1 MWLEAHD
8 KMAGGAR
15 QNGWRRT
22 TKWLEAHSL
31 KSYVNAPNILTEV
44 SFFISNSSLATL
56 FTFN

>member
-15 QNGWRRT
+15 QNAPGHTAKRP
-22 TKWLEAHSL
+22 EPHSL
-31 KSYVNAPNILTEV
+31 MSYVNAPNILTEV